1 MDRISSA
8 VEPEL
13 ASAEIPR
20 NRLRRKIVKV
30 TVSGVPWLII
40 SGLLWAGLFIKPH
53 PVGGTVQPPVLER
66 RDHFYGI
73 SPAPGKGIWVAGSGG
88 KIVAIDDQGHTK
100 SLIPATDQTL
110 QDIAV
115 WDDTHGVAV
124 GNEGI
129 VLITSD
135 GGAHWRKVNDVPH
148 SAVAN
153 KLTRVRVAA
162 GGKAVATGEMGALLY
177 TADFG
182 ATWTRLRN
190 EEDVAWND
198 ATLLPNGGLVVV
210 GEFGRILVSP
220 DGGSTWQ
227 TPEVPVQSSL
237 MAVTF
242 RSPTDGVAVGLEG
255 VVLTTHDGG
264 RTWRQ
269 EKLDSHAHLFDVAW
283 DDANQRWLGVG
294 ALGTWIK
301 AGPEASDWQS
311 GQLDERDLAWHT
323 RILPMGKEAWLTGAN
338 VGRWDGTRWHALG
351 R

>member
-8 VEPEL
+8 VEPQL
-13 ASAEIPR
+13 ASAEAPR
-20 NRLRRKIVKV
+20 NRLRSKVVKV
-30 TVSGVPWLII
+30 TVSSVPWLII

-73 SPAPGKGIWVAGSGG
+73 SPAPGEGIWVAGSGG
-88 KIVAIDDQGHTK
+88 KIVSVNNQGHARP
-100 SLIPATDQTL
+100 LVPATDQTL

-124 GNEGI
+124 GNEGV
-129 VLITSD
+129 VLTTAD
-135 GGAHWRKVNDVPH
+135 GGLHWKKVHDVPH
-148 SAVAN
+148 SEVAN

-162 GGKAVATGEMGALLY
+162 GGKAVATGEMGALLF
-177 TADFG
+177 TGDFG

-198 ATLLPNGGLVVV
+198 ATLLPNGSLVVV

-237 MAVTF
+237 MAVAF

-255 VVLTTHDGG
+255 VVLTTRDGG

-269 EKLDSHAHLFDVAW
+269 EQLDSHAHLFDIAW
-283 DDANQRWLGVG
+283 DEANQRWLGVG

-301 AGPEASDWQS
+301 AGPGASDWQS

-351 R
+351 H